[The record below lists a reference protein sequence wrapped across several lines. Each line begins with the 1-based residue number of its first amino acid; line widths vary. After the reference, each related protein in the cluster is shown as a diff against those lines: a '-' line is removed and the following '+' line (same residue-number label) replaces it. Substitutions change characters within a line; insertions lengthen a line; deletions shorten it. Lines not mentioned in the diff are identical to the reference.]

1 LNNRI
6 ILAGIITFV
15 LFLILRYT
23 YDSPLFESF
32 DENMQLLVGGNRFIG
47 IFHYLGEMKFI
58 IFITLVLLLW
68 LWLKLHHYRGMLLV
82 ILTIPMVFLLN
93 QLVKRWVEH
102 PRPEIENQLKTFS
115 FSSGHAMLGI
125 LYLLTI
131 AYLLSERTHDEKKKW
146 WYWIGAIFIAFFV
159 GLSRVA
165 ESRHFAT
172 DVIAGWCL
180 GITCLCICIYW
191 YKHKEKGHTGMKR

>member
-1 LNNRI
+1 MNNRI

-23 YDSPLFESF
+23 YNSPLFESF

-82 ILTIPMVFLLN
+82 ILTIPMGFLLN
-93 QLVKRWVEH
+93 QLVKRWVER

-115 FSSGHAMLGI
+115 FPSGHAMLGI

-131 AYLLSERTHDEKKKW
+131 AYLLSERTHDEKRN
-146 WYWIGAIFIAFFV
+146 GGT
-159 GLSRVA
+159 GLVQFLLPFSLGYQEWRK
-165 ESRHFAT
+165 
-172 DVIAGWCL
+172 AGIL
-180 GITCLCICIYW
+180 QR
-191 YKHKEKGHTGMKR
+191 M